1 MICLL
6 DLRSILVHGMGKD
19 SLRRQRWSGSGC
31 RVSAGHRIIRSGG
44 AVEAGVEE
52 SVDAVQQSVER
63 RPVAITEGFAGGPLV
78 AQDAD
83 RGRVRGP
90 IG

>member
-1 MICLL
+1 M
-6 DLRSILVHGMGKD
+6 
-19 SLRRQRWSGSGC
+19 
-31 RVSAGHRIIRSGG
+31 
-44 AVEAGVEE
+44 EAGVEE

-90 IG
+90 VG